1 MIGMFSR
8 RSLKGRLV
16 LRFAIVLGVL
26 MIVMNVG
33 FLVLLGYL
41 LPTKND
47 ADDAVK
53 PSVAAAIESMNGEL
67 VVSPTEDLKRLSE
80 NAPAFWFLA
89 RASDGRQASFGIV
102 PPQYQA
108 LLPIMGDIHFLD
120 MRGDDN
126 SPLTANFAELETPAG
141 RIKVMYGGTVA
152 TRSYL
157 TKVML
162 GMSVFYIPF
171 TLIPIALVF
180 LALPI
185 LVGRALSGIRLTINR
200 AASIDA
206 NSLGI
211 RLPREDVVLELQ
223 PLVDAFNSA
232 LGRIDEDVSQR
243 RRFLANA
250 AHELRTPIAILQ
262 TRLEASAP
270 GPEKERL
277 LMDVARL
284 AQTAE
289 QLLDMQRFGA
299 IQSWENIDLV
309 DLCRKVVAES
319 APMAISAGYELGFEA
334 ETPSLIIK
342 GDRDSL
348 ERAVSNL
355 IRNAI
360 EHGGGSGNIRVE
372 VTRDGSIDVADD
384 GPGILQEEREKVF
397 EPFYR
402 SKPKSTGA
410 GLGLSIVWQIAQT
423 HHGHVAI
430 IPQGWGTRF
439 RLTFNTKSMLP
450 LPERGQHVTNP
461 ARR

>member
-1 MIGMFSR
+1 MMIGMFSR

-26 MIVMNVG
+26 MVVMNIG
-33 FLVLLGYL
+33 FLALLGYL
-41 LPTKND
+41 LPKKND
-47 ADDAVK
+47 ADDTVK
-53 PSVAAAIESMNGEL
+53 PVVAAAIETKDGEL
-67 VVSPTEDLKRLSE
+67 FVSATEDLKRLVE
-80 NAPAFWFLA
+80 KAPSFWFLA
-89 RASDGRQASFGIV
+89 RAPDGRRASFGVV

-108 LLPIMGDIHFLD
+108 LFPIMRDIHFLD
-120 MRGDDN
+120 IRGEDN

-141 RIKVMYGGTVA
+141 QMKVMYGGTVA
-152 TRSYL
+152 ARSYL
-157 TKVML
+157 IKVML
-162 GMSVFYIPF
+162 GMSVFYVPF
-171 TLIPIALVF
+171 TLVPIGLVF

-185 LVGRALSGIRLTINR
+185 LVGRALSGIKQTINR

-232 LGRIDEDVSQR
+232 LGRIDEDVTQR

-262 TRLEASAP
+262 TRLEASPA
-270 GPEKERL
+270 GPEKDRL

-299 IQSWENIDLV
+299 VQAWEDVDLV
-309 DLCRKVVAES
+309 DLCRKVVADS

-334 ETPSLIIK
+334 EPPSLIIK
-342 GDRDSL
+342 GDRGSL

-355 IRNAI
+355 VRNAI
-360 EHGGGSGNIRVE
+360 EHGGGSGSIRVE

-384 GPGILQEEREKVF
+384 GPGISQDERERVF

-410 GLGLSIVWQIAQT
+410 GLGLSIVAQVAQT
-423 HHGHVAI
+423 HRGQVAI
-430 IPQGWGTRF
+430 IPQVWGARF
-439 RLTFNTKSMLP
+439 RLTFKTKAMLP
-450 LPERGQHVTNP
+450 VTGNRP
-461 ARR
+461 IHG

>member
-1 MIGMFSR
+1 MIRMFSR

-26 MIVMNVG
+26 MIVMNIG
-33 FLVLLGYL
+33 FLSLLGYL
-41 LPTKND
+41 LPKKSD
-47 ADDAVK
+47 ADEKVR
-53 PSVAAAIESMNGEL
+53 PMVAAAIRSENGAL
-67 VVSPTEDLKRLSE
+67 VISPTEDMKRLAE
-80 NAPAFWFLA
+80 EAPSFWFVA
-89 RASDGRQASFGIV
+89 RAQDGRHVTFGTV

-108 LLPIMGDIHFLD
+108 FVPILGDLHFID
-120 MRGDDN
+120 VRGDNN
-126 SPLTANFAELETPAG
+126 SPLTANSAELETAAG
-141 RIKVMYGGTVA
+141 KVKVMYGGTLVS
-152 TRSYL
+152 RPYL

-162 GMSVFYIPF
+162 GMSVLYVPF

-185 LVGRALSGIRLTINR
+185 LVGRALSGIKLTINR
-200 AASIDA
+200 AAAIDA

-211 RLPREDVVLELQ
+211 RLPREDVVLELE

-232 LGRIDEDVSQR
+232 LGRIDEDVTQR
-243 RRFLANA
+243 RRFFANA

-270 GPEKERL
+270 GPERDRL
-277 LMDVARL
+277 LMDVGRL

-299 IQSWENIDLV
+299 IQSWEDVDLV
-309 DLCRKVVAES
+309 DIGRRVVADS

-334 ETPSLIIK
+334 EGASVIIK

-355 IRNAI
+355 VRNAI
-360 EHGGGSGNIRVE
+360 EHGGGSGTIRVE
-372 VTRDGSIDVADD
+372 VKREGSIDVADD
-384 GPGILQEEREKVF
+384 GPGIAGEEREKIF

-410 GLGLSIVWQIAQT
+410 GLGLSIVRQIAQT
-423 HHGHVAI
+423 HNGHVDI
-430 IPQGWGTRF
+430 IPQAWGARF
-439 RLTFNTKSMLP
+439 RLTLNRL
-450 LPERGQHVTNP
+450 RGSP
-461 ARR
+461 APSVAGIKPRPA